1 MSSTRSWGYLLPNGE
16 VDGLPKV
23 LHEKRADFSHSIIIF
38 KPYRLK
44 VMDYGHGS
52 WIMSTRMVTFT
63 VLIFFFMVYQFYSCS
78 IVSNLL
84 LEPPRTIKTLEDL
97 LKSKLEVGCED
108 TQYDRNYFAHNSC
121 ASSVIFNCD
130 SKRDRVNL
138 IKFFSLNNRRVALYD
153 VADHN
158 LTLSG
163 VFFRDQS
170 NLAVVVNG
178 DCEETETFLQHCGK
192 LDLFS
197 HTYHWLVLG
206 SHRDVIGKFE
216 NVDMFINAD
225 ISVAISDEGKSK
237 HTIFDVYNPAYKRG
251 GNLVVSEVGCY
262 TEEDGYKV
270 QVKDIKYYRRRNMT
284 GTMLKSVM
292 VVPGRISTSLAE
304 YLTNDE
310 DRKNNTFSRFQNV
323 VLHNC
328 QEFFDYDV
336 NMSLMASWG
345 YLRPDGDV
353 DGMLKEIKE
362 KRIDFGNAPLLFK
375 LYRLKIMD
383 YGFGSW
389 VMKSAFFFQH
399 PKDTATSA
407 EMYLHPLDSN
417 VWFGILFIMALIIVI
432 LRVSLLH
439 ESNVLTQTEEETASD
454 RSWTVLIIYTIGELG
469 QQGFTNLPIIASTR
483 IVTLTVLIFFF
494 MVYQFYSCSIVS
506 NLLLERPRTINTLE
520 DLVNSKLGAGC
531 EDSLYDKDYIATTTD
546 PVALRLYDTKIKGP
560 HNTTRFLPAHAG
572 MDKVKAG
579 GFAFHTQTST
589 AYPIIGAEF
598 PEEAICQLAEVKMYA
613 TQTMYIPLP
622 KRSPLKEMFNYCL
635 AHQTEVGVMERLRNH
650 WAARKP
656 QCRDK
661 TPYRKIEVGL
671 DESYWAL
678 LVLGA
683 GVFFGLLILS
693 GEYCLKKVPFI
704 FRHPRSTASSS
715 KIYLQPLET
724 NVWIGILLV
733 IVLIIFI
740 LRITLV
746 HEHKILRQRS
756 KQGVQ
761 DRSWTMLFIYC
772 IGELGQQGF
781 SNLPTIASTRMVTF
795 TVLIFFFMVYQFYSC
810 SIVSNLLLEP
820 PRTIKTLEDLLKSK
834 LEVGCEDTQYDRNYF
849 STTTNPVAISLYNT
863 KMKGSHNATNFF
875 SAQVGMDKVKAGGFA
890 FHSVTTTAYSIIE
903 TQFPEEAICQLAEIQ
918 MYAIETLY
926 MTLPKGSP
934 LKEMLNY
941 CSVHQSEVGVMYRV
955 KSYWDSC
962 KPNCRDSTPYLKIE
976 VGIEESYW
984 ALIVLGVGLVLALLF
999 LVAEHGWKRWG
1010 HCVREKFSKRAFK

>member
-1 MSSTRSWGYLLPNGE
+1 MLGSNRDTIEKFKNVNMFINADISVAISNQKKSNWTVFDVYNPAYKNGGKLVVSEIGYYNDDDGYRVGVEDNKYYRRRNMTGVTFKSVLAIPEAINISVAEYMESDVGKEKNVFGKFQSEVIENCRILFRFDVNMSSTRSWGYLLPNGE

-23 LHEKRADFSHSIIIF
+23 LHEKRADLSHSVLVF
-38 KPYRLK
+38 KPFRLK
-44 VMDYGHGS
+44 FMDYGHGS
-52 WIMSTRMVTFT
+52 WI
-63 VLIFFFMVYQFYSCS
+63 
-78 IVSNLL
+78 
-84 LEPPRTIKTLEDL
+84 
-97 LKSKLEVGCED
+97 
-108 TQYDRNYFAHNSC
+108 
-121 ASSVIFNCD
+121 
-130 SKRDRVNL
+130 
-138 IKFFSLNNRRVALYD
+138 
-153 VADHN
+153 
-158 LTLSG
+158 
-163 VFFRDQS
+163 
-170 NLAVVVNG
+170 
-178 DCEETETFLQHCGK
+178 
-192 LDLFS
+192 
-197 HTYHWLVLG
+197 
-206 SHRDVIGKFE
+206 
-216 NVDMFINAD
+216 
-225 ISVAISDEGKSK
+225 
-237 HTIFDVYNPAYKRG
+237 
-251 GNLVVSEVGCY
+251 
-262 TEEDGYKV
+262 
-270 QVKDIKYYRRRNMT
+270 
-284 GTMLKSVM
+284 
-292 VVPGRISTSLAE
+292 
-304 YLTNDE
+304 
-310 DRKNNTFSRFQNV
+310 
-323 VLHNC
+323 
-328 QEFFDYDV
+328 
-336 NMSLMASWG
+336 
-345 YLRPDGDV
+345 LR
-353 DGMLKEIKE
+353 
-362 KRIDFGNAPLLFK
+362 
-375 LYRLKIMD
+375 
-383 YGFGSW
+383 
-389 VMKSAFFFQH
+389 
-399 PKDTATSA
+399 
-407 EMYLHPLDSN
+407 
-417 VWFGILFIMALIIVI
+417 
-432 LRVSLLH
+432 
-439 ESNVLTQTEEETASD
+439 
-454 RSWTVLIIYTIGELG
+454 
-469 QQGFTNLPIIASTR
+469 
-483 IVTLTVLIFFF
+483 
-494 MVYQFYSCSIVS
+494 
-506 NLLLERPRTINTLE
+506 
-520 DLVNSKLGAGC
+520 
-531 EDSLYDKDYIATTTD
+531 
-546 PVALRLYDTKIKGP
+546 
-560 HNTTRFLPAHAG
+560 
-572 MDKVKAG
+572 
-579 GFAFHTQTST
+579 
-589 AYPIIGAEF
+589 
-598 PEEAICQLAEVKMYA
+598 
-613 TQTMYIPLP
+613 
-622 KRSPLKEMFNYCL
+622 
-635 AHQTEVGVMERLRNH
+635 
-650 WAARKP
+650 
-656 QCRDK
+656 
-661 TPYRKIEVGL
+661 
-671 DESYWAL
+671 
-678 LVLGA
+678 
-683 GVFFGLLILS
+683 
-693 GEYCLKKVPFI
+693 VPFI